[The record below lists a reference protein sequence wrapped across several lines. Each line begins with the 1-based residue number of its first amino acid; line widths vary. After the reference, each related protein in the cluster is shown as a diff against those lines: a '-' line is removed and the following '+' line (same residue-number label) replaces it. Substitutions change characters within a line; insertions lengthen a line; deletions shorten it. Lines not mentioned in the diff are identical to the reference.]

1 MSLCHLAWGGVDLA
15 ASHGMPVT
23 STLAEIL
30 GTRLM
35 SCASISNNALCSC
48 VARLHSWLDGWLCF
62 SLSCFKSILQTHRH
76 ILPPI
81 CHAGWQQHALDLY
94 RSGSLRCN
102 FFDSAQVEVVMQKSR
117 RLLIT
122 IAAGRNWK
130 TSSLLAA
137 CSCLSRALILVSL
150 SLISDFRTCEWRIL
164 SGQGGWYLFVWCMT
178 LKLKTILAWAI
189 G

>member
-1 MSLCHLAWGGVDLA
+1 MVCRSHPRWPKSLAPDSWAAQAFPTMHFVLALLDCIRDWMVDCVFLWAVSSQYCRHIAIFLHPSAMQVGNSMHLTCIGA
-15 ASHGMPVT
+15 AV
-23 STLAEIL
+23 
-30 GTRLM
+30 
-35 SCASISNNALCSC
+35 C
-48 VARLHSWLDGWLCF
+48 VA
-62 SLSCFKSILQTHRH
+62 I
-76 ILPPI
+76 
-81 CHAGWQQHALDLY
+81 
-94 RSGSLRCN
+94 